1 MKLRFLIIWLLLP
14 FFAGAQVLG
23 GRQSYAF
30 LELPPSPQITALGG
44 ANVAIQGSDVSTA
57 LLNPALLRPEMGGQL
72 QVNMAGYNGGIKYMH
87 TAFGAYAPGI
97 GTSFAASLQYVGY
110 GTIQHTDVTGNVMGS
125 FRPVDFSFQLTASR
139 RYLEKWHYG
148 LTLKYI
154 RSKYFDYGSTGIAAD
169 VGITFTDSARGWQA
183 GLVATNMGTQFSKYA
198 PDENATLPFDLQVGV
213 SKKLAH
219 VPIQLSATIHHLHQF
234 DIRYEGP
241 DLRDEL
247 QIENGDTLRTG
258 GRGIDNLFRHFVL
271 AAQWNI
277 GKYIE
282 LTGAYNHL
290 RRQELSLPERRGMSG
305 FSMGVGLVVKKF
317 QLRYARSWYQR
328 SIGFHHIG
336 ASIPLQQWA
345 GIGIFEKRA
354 DR

>member
-1 MKLRFLIIWLLLP
+1 MKIRFLLIWLFLP
-14 FFAGAQVLG
+14 FAAAAQLLG
-23 GRQSYAF
+23 GRSSYAF

-44 ANVAIQGSDVSTA
+44 ANVAILGNDVSTA

-72 QVNMAGYNGGIKYMH
+72 QVNMAGYNGGIKYGH
-87 TAFGAYAPGI
+87 AAFGAYAPGI
-97 GTSFAASLQYVGY
+97 RTSFAASLQYVGY
-110 GTIQHTDVTGNVMGS
+110 GQMQHTDVTGNVIGT

-154 RSKYFDYGSTGIAAD
+154 RSEYFDYSSTGLAAD

-183 GLVATNMGTQFSKYA
+183 GLVAMKMGTQFTKYVS
-198 PDENATLPFDLQVGV
+198 DENATLPFDLQVGI

-234 DIRYEGP
+234 DIRYSGP
-241 DLRDEL
+241 DLRDD
-247 QIENGDTLRTG
+247 IRIGNGDTLRTKG
-258 GRGIDNLFRHFVL
+258 SGIDNLFRHFVL

-277 GKYIE
+277 GKYLEI
-282 LTGAYNHL
+282 TGAYNHL
-290 RRQELSLPERRGMSG
+290 RRRELSLPERRGMSG
-305 FSMGVGLVVKKF
+305 FSLGVGVVVKKF

-328 SIGFHHIG
+328 AVGFHHIG
-336 ASIPLQQWA
+336 CSIPLQQWA
-345 GIGIFEKRA
+345 GIGIFDGRA
-354 DR
+354 GR